1 MANLSEVFI
10 AALRL
15 AAALFGT
22 NKDSANS
29 SSQAPEPS
37 QAAAQEASRPSAS
50 ERSASG
56 SSSASAPKP
65 RPASKPKAPASSKD
79 SASHGVGTSQSAG
92 TSQGAKPT
100 PRSVA
105 NAKIAAKSTA
115 SRDVHISGN
124 QVWDVARRGLPE
136 FSYQPV
142 ADNDADPGEVVWTWI
157 SYEEDPTQGK
167 DRPVVVLARTGSDVV
182 VAQLTSKNHDIDR
195 EQEAHWGRYWLAIG
209 AGDWDPQ
216 GRVSSVRLD
225 RLLLVSQRDVRR
237 EGASLDRA
245 TYNRVVTAI
254 AKHWGKRS

>member
-22 NKDSANS
+22 NKNS
-29 SSQAPEPS
+29 TDTSSQAQQS
-37 QAAAQEASRPSAS
+37 TDAAVQEASSRPSTS
-50 ERSASG
+50 GRSAS
-56 SSSASAPKP
+56 SPKP
-65 RPASKPKAPASSKD
+65 PASSKGT
-79 SASHGVGTSQSAG
+79 ASHGVGTSQGAE
-92 TSQGAKPT
+92 TSQGAKT

-105 NAKIAAKSTA
+105 NAKTAAKSTA

-124 QVWDVARRGLPE
+124 QVWDVATRGLPE

-237 EGASLDRA
+237 EGATLDRA
-245 TYNRVVTAI
+245 TYNKVVTAI

>member
-22 NKDSANS
+22 NKDHANS

-37 QAAAQEASRPSAS
+37 QGAAQEASRPSTS
-50 ERSASG
+50 GRSASN
-56 SSSASAPKP
+56 PKP
-65 RPASKPKAPASSKD
+65 PASSKGT
-79 SASHGVGTSQSAG
+79 ASHGVGTSQSAG

-105 NAKIAAKSTA
+105 NAKTAAKSTA

-142 ADNDADPGEVVWTWI
+142 ADNDADPGESGVDPGSPMRKIPPRVKTARWWCWHAL
-157 SYEEDPTQGK
+157 DPT
-167 DRPVVVLARTGSDVV
+167 
-182 VAQLTSKNHDIDR
+182 
-195 EQEAHWGRYWLAIG
+195 
-209 AGDWDPQ
+209 
-216 GRVSSVRLD
+216 SS
-225 RLLLVSQRDVRR
+225 
-237 EGASLDRA
+237 
-245 TYNRVVTAI
+245 
-254 AKHWGKRS
+254 

>member
-22 NKDSANS
+22 NKDHANS

-37 QAAAQEASRPSAS
+37 QGAAQEASRPSTS
-50 ERSASG
+50 RRSSASG
-56 SSSASAPKP
+56 RSSASAPKP
-65 RPASKPKAPASSKD
+65 RPASSPKTPA
-79 SASHGVGTSQSAG
+79 
-92 TSQGAKPT
+92 T
-100 PRSVA
+100 PKVA
-105 NAKIAAKSTA
+105 A

-157 SYEEDPTQGK
+157 SYEEDPSQGK

-237 EGASLDRA
+237 EGATLDRA
-245 TYNRVVTAI
+245 TYNKVVTAI

>member
-22 NKDSANS
+22 NKDHANS

-37 QAAAQEASRPSAS
+37 QGAAQEASRPSAS
-50 ERSASG
+50 GR
-56 SSSASAPKP
+56 SSASAPKP
-65 RPASKPKAPASSKD
+65 RPTSTPKTPA
-79 SASHGVGTSQSAG
+79 
-92 TSQGAKPT
+92 T
-100 PRSVA
+100 PKVA
-105 NAKIAAKSTA
+105 A

-124 QVWDVARRGLPE
+124 QVWDVATRGLPE

-237 EGASLDRA
+237 EGATLDRA
-245 TYNRVVTAI
+245 TYNKVVTAI

>member
-37 QAAAQEASRPSAS
+37 QGAEPSQAAAQEASRPSTS
-50 ERSASG
+50 GRSSD
-56 SSSASAPKP
+56 SSPKP
-65 RPASKPKAPASSKD
+65 PASSKGT
-79 SASHGVGTSQSAG
+79 ASHGVGTSQSAG

-105 NAKIAAKSTA
+105 NAKTAAKSTA

-124 QVWDVARRGLPE
+124 QVWDVTTRGLPE

-167 DRPVVVLARTGSDVV
+167 DRPVVVLARNGSDVV

-237 EGASLDRA
+237 EGATLDRA
-245 TYNRVVTAI
+245 TYNKVVTAI

>member
-37 QAAAQEASRPSAS
+37 QAAAQEASRPSTS
-50 ERSASG
+50 GCSSASG
-56 SSSASAPKP
+56 RSSASAPKP
-65 RPASKPKAPASSKD
+65 RPTSTPKTPA
-79 SASHGVGTSQSAG
+79 
-92 TSQGAKPT
+92 T
-100 PRSVA
+100 PKVA
-105 NAKIAAKSTA
+105 A

-237 EGASLDRA
+237 EGATLDRA
-245 TYNRVVTAI
+245 TYNKVVTAI

>member
-1 MANLSEVFI
+1 M
-10 AALRL
+10 
-15 AAALFGT
+15 GT
-22 NKDSANS
+22 
-29 SSQAPEPS
+29 
-37 QAAAQEASRPSAS
+37 
-50 ERSASG
+50 
-56 SSSASAPKP
+56 
-65 RPASKPKAPASSKD
+65 
-79 SASHGVGTSQSAG
+79 
-92 TSQGAKPT
+92 KPT

-105 NAKIAAKSTA
+105 NAKTAAKSTA

-124 QVWDVARRGLPE
+124 QVWDVATRGLPE

-167 DRPVVVLARTGSDVV
+167 DRPVVVLARSGSDVV

-209 AGDWDPQ
+209 SGEWDPQ

-237 EGASLDRA
+237 EGATLDRA
-245 TYNRVVTAI
+245 TYNKVVTAI
-254 AKHWGKRS
+254 AKHWGKHS

>member
-22 NKDSANS
+22 NKDHANS

-37 QAAAQEASRPSAS
+37 QAAAQEASRPSATG
-50 ERSASG
+50 RPSASR
-56 SSSASAPKP
+56 PKT
-65 RPASKPKAPASSKD
+65 PATPK
-79 SASHGVGTSQSAG
+79 
-92 TSQGAKPT
+92 
-100 PRSVA
+100 VA
-105 NAKIAAKSTA
+105 A

-124 QVWDVARRGLPE
+124 QVWDVATRGLPE

-167 DRPVVVLARTGSDVV
+167 DRPVVVLARNGSDVV

-209 AGDWDPQ
+209 TGDWDPQ

-245 TYNRVVTAI
+245 TYNKVVTAI

>member
-22 NKDSANS
+22 NKNS
-29 SSQAPEPS
+29 TDTSSQAPQS
-37 QAAAQEASRPSAS
+37 TDAAVQEASSRPSAS
-50 ERSASG
+50 GRSSV
-56 SSSASAPKP
+56 SS
-65 RPASKPKAPASSKD
+65 PKAPASSKG
-79 SASHGVGTSQSAG
+79 SASHGVGTSQNAEI
-92 TSQGAKPT
+92 SQGAKT

-105 NAKIAAKSTA
+105 NAKTAAKSTA

-225 RLLLVSQRDVRR
+225 RMLLVSQRDVRR

-245 TYNRVVTAI
+245 TYNKVVTAI
-254 AKHWGKRS
+254 AKHWGKHS

>member
-22 NKDSANS
+22 NKNS
-29 SSQAPEPS
+29 TDTSSQAQQS
-37 QAAAQEASRPSAS
+37 TDTAVQEASSRPSTS
-50 ERSASG
+50 GRST
-56 SSSASAPKP
+56 SSPKP
-65 RPASKPKAPASSKD
+65 PASSKGT
-79 SASHGVGTSQSAG
+79 ASHGVGTSQ
-92 TSQGAKPT
+92 GAKT

-105 NAKIAAKSTA
+105 NAKTAAKSTA

-124 QVWDVARRGLPE
+124 QVWDVATRGLPE

-237 EGASLDRA
+237 EGATLDRA
-245 TYNRVVTAI
+245 TYNKVVTAI

>member
-37 QAAAQEASRPSAS
+37 RGAEPSQAAAQEASRPSTS
-50 ERSASG
+50 GRSSD
-56 SSSASAPKP
+56 SSPKP
-65 RPASKPKAPASSKD
+65 PASSKGT
-79 SASHGVGTSQSAG
+79 ASHGVGTSQSAG

-105 NAKIAAKSTA
+105 NAKTAAKSTA

-167 DRPVVVLARTGSDVV
+167 DRPVVVLARSGSDVV

-209 AGDWDPQ
+209 AGEWDPQ

-245 TYNRVVTAI
+245 TYNKVVTAI

>member
-22 NKDSANS
+22 NKDHANS

-37 QAAAQEASRPSAS
+37 QGAAQEASRPSTS
-50 ERSASG
+50 RRSSASG
-56 SSSASAPKP
+56 RSSASAPKP
-65 RPASKPKAPASSKD
+65 RPASSPKTPA
-79 SASHGVGTSQSAG
+79 
-92 TSQGAKPT
+92 T
-100 PRSVA
+100 PKVA
-105 NAKIAAKSTA
+105 A

-167 DRPVVVLARTGSDVV
+167 DRPVVVLARNGSDVV

-245 TYNRVVTAI
+245 TYNKVVTAI

>member
-22 NKDSANS
+22 NKAAASG
-29 SSQAPEPS
+29 SQAPEPS
-37 QAAAQEASRPSAS
+37 QGAAQEASHPSTS
-50 ERSASG
+50 GRSASN
-56 SSSASAPKP
+56 PKT
-65 RPASKPKAPASSKD
+65 PASSKGT
-79 SASHGVGTSQSAG
+79 ASHGVGTSQ
-92 TSQGAKPT
+92 GAKT

-105 NAKIAAKSTA
+105 NAKTAAKSTA

-124 QVWDVARRGLPE
+124 QVWDVATRGLPE

-237 EGASLDRA
+237 EGATLDRA
-245 TYNRVVTAI
+245 TYNKVVTAI

>member
-22 NKDSANS
+22 NKNS
-29 SSQAPEPS
+29 TDTSSQAPEPS
-37 QAAAQEASRPSAS
+37 QAATQEASSRPSAS
-50 ERSASG
+50 GRSAS
-56 SSSASAPKP
+56 SPKP
-65 RPASKPKAPASSKD
+65 PASSKG
-79 SASHGVGTSQSAG
+79 SASHGVGTSQ
-92 TSQGAKPT
+92 GAKT

-105 NAKIAAKSTA
+105 NAKTAAKSTA

-124 QVWDVARRGLPE
+124 QVWDVATRGLPE

-237 EGASLDRA
+237 EGATLDRA
-245 TYNRVVTAI
+245 TYNKVVTAI

>member
-22 NKDSANS
+22 NKDSADS

-37 QAAAQEASRPSAS
+37 QAAAQEASRPSTS
-50 ERSASG
+50 RRSSASG
-56 SSSASAPKP
+56 RSSASAPKP
-65 RPASKPKAPASSKD
+65 RPASSPKTPA
-79 SASHGVGTSQSAG
+79 
-92 TSQGAKPT
+92 T
-100 PRSVA
+100 PKVA
-105 NAKIAAKSTA
+105 A

-167 DRPVVVLARTGSDVV
+167 DRPVVVLARNGSDVV

-237 EGASLDRA
+237 EGATLDRA
-245 TYNRVVTAI
+245 TYNKVVTAI

>member
-22 NKDSANS
+22 NKNS
-29 SSQAPEPS
+29 TDTSSQAPQS
-37 QAAAQEASRPSAS
+37 TDAAVQEASSRPSAS
-50 ERSASG
+50 GRSSV
-56 SSSASAPKP
+56 SS
-65 RPASKPKAPASSKD
+65 PKAPASSKG
-79 SASHGVGTSQSAG
+79 SASHGVGTSQ
-92 TSQGAKPT
+92 GAKT

-105 NAKIAAKSTA
+105 NAKTAAKSTA

-124 QVWDVARRGLPE
+124 QVWDVATRGLPE

-167 DRPVVVLARTGSDVV
+167 DRPVVVLARNGSDVV

-209 AGDWDPQ
+209 SGEWDPQ

-237 EGASLDRA
+237 EGATLDRA
-245 TYNRVVTAI
+245 TYNKVVTAI
-254 AKHWGKRS
+254 AKHWGKHS

>member
-22 NKDSANS
+22 NKDHANS

-37 QAAAQEASRPSAS
+37 QAAAQEASRPSTS
-50 ERSASG
+50 GRSASN
-56 SSSASAPKP
+56 PKP
-65 RPASKPKAPASSKD
+65 PASSKGT
-79 SASHGVGTSQSAG
+79 ASH
-92 TSQGAKPT
+92 
-100 PRSVA
+100 
-105 NAKIAAKSTA
+105 
-115 SRDVHISGN
+115 DVHISGN

-167 DRPVVVLARTGSDVV
+167 DRPVVVLARNGSDVV

-237 EGASLDRA
+237 EGATLDRA
-245 TYNRVVTAI
+245 TYNKVVTAI

>member
-22 NKDSANS
+22 NKNS
-29 SSQAPEPS
+29 TDTSSQAPEPS
-37 QAAAQEASRPSAS
+37 QAATQEASSRPSTS
-50 ERSASG
+50 GRSAS
-56 SSSASAPKP
+56 SPKP
-65 RPASKPKAPASSKD
+65 PASSKG
-79 SASHGVGTSQSAG
+79 SASHGVGTSQ
-92 TSQGAKPT
+92 GAKT

-105 NAKIAAKSTA
+105 NAKTAAKSTA

-124 QVWDVARRGLPE
+124 QVWDVATRGLPE

-237 EGASLDRA
+237 EGATLDRA
-245 TYNRVVTAI
+245 TYNKVVTAI

>member
-22 NKDSANS
+22 NKDHANS

-37 QAAAQEASRPSAS
+37 QAAAQEASHPSTS
-50 ERSASG
+50 GRSASN
-56 SSSASAPKP
+56 PKT
-65 RPASKPKAPASSKD
+65 PAKST
-79 SASHGVGTSQSAG
+79 ASHGVGTSQSAG
-92 TSQGAKPT
+92 TRQGTKPT

-105 NAKIAAKSTA
+105 NAKTSAKSTA

-124 QVWDVARRGLPE
+124 QVWDVATRGLPE

-237 EGASLDRA
+237 EGATLDRA
-245 TYNRVVTAI
+245 TYNKVVTAI

>member
-22 NKDSANS
+22 NKDHANS

-37 QAAAQEASRPSAS
+37 QAAAQEASRPSTS
-50 ERSASG
+50 GCSSASG
-56 SSSASAPKP
+56 RSSASAPKP
-65 RPASKPKAPASSKD
+65 RPTSTPKTPA
-79 SASHGVGTSQSAG
+79 
-92 TSQGAKPT
+92 T
-100 PRSVA
+100 PKVA
-105 NAKIAAKSTA
+105 A

-245 TYNRVVTAI
+245 TYNKVVTAI

>member
-22 NKDSANS
+22 NKDHANS

-37 QAAAQEASRPSAS
+37 QAAAQEASRPSATGHPS
-50 ERSASG
+50 ATGRSASR
-56 SSSASAPKP
+56 PKP
-65 RPASKPKAPASSKD
+65 PASSKGT
-79 SASHGVGTSQSAG
+79 ASHGVGTSQSAG

-105 NAKIAAKSTA
+105 NAKTAAKNTA

-237 EGASLDRA
+237 EGATLDRA
-245 TYNRVVTAI
+245 TYNKVVTAI

>member
-22 NKDSANS
+22 NKNS
-29 SSQAPEPS
+29 TDTSSQAQQS
-37 QAAAQEASRPSAS
+37 TDAAVQEASSRPSTS
-50 ERSASG
+50 GRSAS
-56 SSSASAPKP
+56 SPKP
-65 RPASKPKAPASSKD
+65 PDSSKG
-79 SASHGVGTSQSAG
+79 SASHGVGTSQG
-92 TSQGAKPT
+92 TKT

-105 NAKIAAKSTA
+105 NAKTAAKSTA

-124 QVWDVARRGLPE
+124 QVWDVATRGLPE

-225 RLLLVSQRDVRR
+225 RLLLVSQRDARR

-245 TYNRVVTAI
+245 TYNKVVTAI

>member
-15 AAALFGT
+15 AAALFGA
-22 NKDSANS
+22 NKDCANS

-37 QAAAQEASRPSAS
+37 QAAAQEASHPSTS
-50 ERSASG
+50 GRSASN
-56 SSSASAPKP
+56 PKP
-65 RPASKPKAPASSKD
+65 PASSKGT
-79 SASHGVGTSQSAG
+79 ASHGVGTSQSAG
-92 TSQGAKPT
+92 TSQGAKT
-100 PRSVA
+100 PHSVA
-105 NAKIAAKSTA
+105 SPKPGPTS

-136 FSYQPV
+136 FSYQPM

-237 EGASLDRA
+237 EGATLDRA
-245 TYNRVVTAI
+245 TYNKVVTAI

>member
-22 NKDSANS
+22 NKDSADS
-29 SSQAPEPS
+29 ISQAPDPS
-37 QAAAQEASRPSAS
+37 QTAAQEASHPSTS
-50 ERSASG
+50 GRSASN
-56 SSSASAPKP
+56 PK
-65 RPASKPKAPASSKD
+65 
-79 SASHGVGTSQSAG
+79 
-92 TSQGAKPT
+92 T
-100 PRSVA
+100 P
-105 NAKIAAKSTA
+105 AKSTA

-167 DRPVVVLARTGSDVV
+167 DRPVVVLARNGSDVV

-237 EGASLDRA
+237 EGATLDRA
-245 TYNRVVTAI
+245 AYNKVVTAI

>member
-22 NKDSANS
+22 NKDHANS

-37 QAAAQEASRPSAS
+37 QAAAQEASRPSTS
-50 ERSASG
+50 GCSSASG
-56 SSSASAPKP
+56 RSSASAPKP
-65 RPASKPKAPASSKD
+65 RPTSTPKTPA
-79 SASHGVGTSQSAG
+79 
-92 TSQGAKPT
+92 T
-100 PRSVA
+100 PKVA
-105 NAKIAAKSTA
+105 A

-124 QVWDVARRGLPE
+124 QVWDVATRGLPE

-237 EGASLDRA
+237 EGATLDRA
-245 TYNRVVTAI
+245 TYNKVVTAI

>member
-22 NKDSANS
+22 NKDHANS

-37 QAAAQEASRPSAS
+37 QAAAQEASRPSTS
-50 ERSASG
+50 GCSSASG
-56 SSSASAPKP
+56 RSSASAPKP
-65 RPASKPKAPASSKD
+65 RPTSTPKTPA
-79 SASHGVGTSQSAG
+79 
-92 TSQGAKPT
+92 T
-100 PRSVA
+100 PKVA
-105 NAKIAAKSTA
+105 A

-124 QVWDVARRGLPE
+124 QVWDVATRGLPE

-237 EGASLDRA
+237 EGATLDRA
-245 TYNRVVTAI
+245 TYNKVVTAI
-254 AKHWGKRS
+254 AKHWGKHS

>member
-22 NKDSANS
+22 NKDHANS

-37 QAAAQEASRPSAS
+37 QAAAQEASRPSTS
-50 ERSASG
+50 GRSASN
-56 SSSASAPKP
+56 PKP
-65 RPASKPKAPASSKD
+65 PASSKG
-79 SASHGVGTSQSAG
+79 SASHGVGTSQGLG
-92 TSQGAKPT
+92 TSQGAKT

-105 NAKIAAKSTA
+105 NAKTAAKSTA

-237 EGASLDRA
+237 EGATLDRA
-245 TYNRVVTAI
+245 TYNKVVTAI

>member
-22 NKDSANS
+22 NKNS
-29 SSQAPEPS
+29 TDTSSQAPEPS
-37 QAAAQEASRPSAS
+37 QAATQKASSRPSAS
-50 ERSASG
+50 GRSAS
-56 SSSASAPKP
+56 SPKP
-65 RPASKPKAPASSKD
+65 PASSKG
-79 SASHGVGTSQSAG
+79 SASHGVGTSQ
-92 TSQGAKPT
+92 GAKT

-105 NAKIAAKSTA
+105 NAKTAAKSTA

-124 QVWDVARRGLPE
+124 QVWDVATRGLPE

-167 DRPVVVLARTGSDVV
+167 DRPVVVLARNGSDVV

-237 EGASLDRA
+237 EGATLDRA
-245 TYNRVVTAI
+245 TYNKVVTAI

>member
-22 NKDSANS
+22 NKDHANS

-37 QAAAQEASRPSAS
+37 QAAAQEASRPSTS
-50 ERSASG
+50 GCSSASG
-56 SSSASAPKP
+56 RSSASAPKP
-65 RPASKPKAPASSKD
+65 RPTSTPKTPA
-79 SASHGVGTSQSAG
+79 
-92 TSQGAKPT
+92 T
-100 PRSVA
+100 PKVA
-105 NAKIAAKSTA
+105 A

-167 DRPVVVLARTGSDVV
+167 DRPVVVLARSGSDVV

-237 EGASLDRA
+237 EGATLDRA
-245 TYNRVVTAI
+245 TYNKVVTAI

>member
-22 NKDSANS
+22 NKDHANS

-37 QAAAQEASRPSAS
+37 QGAAQEASRPSTS
-50 ERSASG
+50 RRSSASG
-56 SSSASAPKP
+56 RSSASAPKP
-65 RPASKPKAPASSKD
+65 RPASSPKTPA
-79 SASHGVGTSQSAG
+79 
-92 TSQGAKPT
+92 T
-100 PRSVA
+100 PKVA
-105 NAKIAAKSTA
+105 A

-209 AGDWDPQ
+209 SGEWDPQ

-237 EGASLDRA
+237 EGATLDRA
-245 TYNRVVTAI
+245 TYNKVVTAI

>member
-22 NKDSANS
+22 NKNS
-29 SSQAPEPS
+29 TDTSSQAPEPS
-37 QAAAQEASRPSAS
+37 Q
-50 ERSASG
+50 
-56 SSSASAPKP
+56 
-65 RPASKPKAPASSKD
+65 
-79 SASHGVGTSQSAG
+79 
-92 TSQGAKPT
+92 GAKT

-105 NAKIAAKSTA
+105 NAKTAAKSTA

-157 SYEEDPTQGK
+157 SYEEDPSQGK

-237 EGASLDRA
+237 EGATLDRA
-245 TYNRVVTAI
+245 TYNKVVTAI

>member
-22 NKDSANS
+22 NKDHANS

-37 QAAAQEASRPSAS
+37 QGAAQEASRPSTS
-50 ERSASG
+50 RRSSASG
-56 SSSASAPKP
+56 RSSASAPKP
-65 RPASKPKAPASSKD
+65 RPASSPKTPA
-79 SASHGVGTSQSAG
+79 
-92 TSQGAKPT
+92 T
-100 PRSVA
+100 PKVA
-105 NAKIAAKSTA
+105 A

-245 TYNRVVTAI
+245 TYNKVVTAI

>member
-22 NKDSANS
+22 NKDHANS
-29 SSQAPEPS
+29 SSQEPEPS
-37 QAAAQEASRPSAS
+37 QAATQEASSRPSTS
-50 ERSASG
+50 GRSAS
-56 SSSASAPKP
+56 SPKP
-65 RPASKPKAPASSKD
+65 PASSKGT
-79 SASHGVGTSQSAG
+79 ASHGVGTSQGVG
-92 TSQGAKPT
+92 TSHGAKT

-105 NAKIAAKSTA
+105 KAKTAAKSTA

-124 QVWDVARRGLPE
+124 QVWDVATRGLPE

-237 EGASLDRA
+237 EGATLDRA
-245 TYNRVVTAI
+245 TYNKVVTAI

>member
-22 NKDSANS
+22 NKEHANS

-37 QAAAQEASRPSAS
+37 QAAAQEASRPSTS
-50 ERSASG
+50 GRPSASG
-56 SSSASAPKP
+56 RSSASNPKP
-65 RPASKPKAPASSKD
+65 PASSKGT
-79 SASHGVGTSQSAG
+79 ASHGVGTSQSAG

-105 NAKIAAKSTA
+105 NAKTAAKSTA

-124 QVWDVARRGLPE
+124 QVWDVATRGLPE

-237 EGASLDRA
+237 EGATLDRA
-245 TYNRVVTAI
+245 TYNKVVTAI

>member
-37 QAAAQEASRPSAS
+37 QGAEPSQAAAQEASRPSTS
-50 ERSASG
+50 GRSSD
-56 SSSASAPKP
+56 SSPKP
-65 RPASKPKAPASSKD
+65 PASSKGT
-79 SASHGVGTSQSAG
+79 ASHGVGTSQSAG

-105 NAKIAAKSTA
+105 NAKTAAKSTA

-167 DRPVVVLARTGSDVV
+167 DRPVVVLARSGSDVV

-209 AGDWDPQ
+209 AGEWDPQ

-245 TYNRVVTAI
+245 TYNKVVTAI

>member
-22 NKDSANS
+22 NKDHANS

-37 QAAAQEASRPSAS
+37 QATAQEASRPSATGHPS
-50 ERSASG
+50 ATGRSASN
-56 SSSASAPKP
+56 PKP
-65 RPASKPKAPASSKD
+65 PASSKGT
-79 SASHGVGTSQSAG
+79 ASHGVGTSQSAG
-92 TSQGAKPT
+92 TSQGAKT

-105 NAKIAAKSTA
+105 NAKTAAKSTA

-237 EGASLDRA
+237 EGATLDRA
-245 TYNRVVTAI
+245 TYNKVVTAI

>member
-50 ERSASG
+50 GRSAS
-56 SSSASAPKP
+56 SPKP
-65 RPASKPKAPASSKD
+65 PASSKG
-79 SASHGVGTSQSAG
+79 SASHGVGTSQNAEI
-92 TSQGAKPT
+92 SQGAKT

-105 NAKIAAKSTA
+105 NAKTAAKSTA

-237 EGASLDRA
+237 EGATLDRA
-245 TYNRVVTAI
+245 TYNKVVTAI

>member
-22 NKDSANS
+22 NKDHANS

-37 QAAAQEASRPSAS
+37 QAAAQEASRPSTS
-50 ERSASG
+50 RRSSASG
-56 SSSASAPKP
+56 RSSASAPKP
-65 RPASKPKAPASSKD
+65 RPASSPKTPA
-79 SASHGVGTSQSAG
+79 
-92 TSQGAKPT
+92 T
-100 PRSVA
+100 PKVA
-105 NAKIAAKSTA
+105 A

-237 EGASLDRA
+237 EGATLDRA
-245 TYNRVVTAI
+245 TYNKVVTAI